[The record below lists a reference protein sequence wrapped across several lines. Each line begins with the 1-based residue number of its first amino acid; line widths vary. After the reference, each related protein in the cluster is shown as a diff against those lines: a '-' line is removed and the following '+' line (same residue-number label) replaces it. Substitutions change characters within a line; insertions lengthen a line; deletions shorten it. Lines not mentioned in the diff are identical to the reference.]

1 MVTIAS
7 LWLPILLSAVL
18 VFVASSIIH
27 MLLGYHAND
36 FRPPPDEDAFLAAL
50 GTVPIA
56 PGDYAV
62 PYARGMEEMK
72 SESYRA
78 KVERGPVAF
87 FTVVDPRTVFSM
99 GPTMAQWFVYLLVV
113 SIFPAYLASRM
124 LEPGTGYLEVFR
136 LTGTVTFAAYALALP
151 TRSVWYKTSWATTA
165 KSMFDALIYA
175 LLTAGIFGWLW
186 PA

>member
-1 MVTIAS
+1 MPPSTEAGPVVTIAS
-7 LWLPILLSAVL
+7 LWLPILLIAWL
-18 VFVASSIIH
+18 VIVAISIIH

-36 FRPPPDEDAFLAAL
+36 FRPLPDEDAFLAAL

-87 FTVVDPRTVFSM
+87 FTVVDPRMVFSM
-99 GPTMAQWFVYLLVV
+99 GPTLAQWF
-113 SIFPAYLASRM
+113 
-124 LEPGTGYLEVFR
+124 
-136 LTGTVTFAAYALALP
+136 
-151 TRSVWYKTSWATTA
+151 
-165 KSMFDALIYA
+165 
-175 LLTAGIFGWLW
+175 
-186 PA
+186 